1 MRYLFSATDNLQQSY
16 NLKLSFYF
24 NSLFSSN
31 NNNNNNNNNLTTQ
44 LNKND
49 KEILSH
55 LNQLLSTV
63 GFNYK
68 AELTAA
74 VANSNTI
81 DVDSLHSSAAS
92 MINSNENLK
101 KVYLELTTQ
110 FDKEFDRE
118 ILKIYSRTITMF
130 KRFLQQ
136 FDKLTEDLNTYSL
149 NLTNQAVAMHSN
161 VRKIYLQRLKNK
173 RIQVYDVKQKWL
185 HLIENM
191 LHSRFMWCDQSSLPK
206 FYILDQ
212 TEGPNRERRR
222 LKKSHLYI
230 PERFFKPDIRLK
242 LLSEKQPSPLRYLLN
257 NYEDYLQMASVSN
270 AFGMRNQKNVNN
282 ESTSP
287 SNIEITASASSDTL
301 NESLDADSIEQLSG
315 GSVGDYM
322 LYHLK
327 NSEVSK

>member
-1 MRYLFSATDNLQQSY
+1 MKYLFSATDNLQQSY

-24 NSLFSSN
+24 NSLFTNSN
-31 NNNNNNNNNLTTQ
+31 NQ
-44 LNKND
+44 LNKSD

-55 LNQLLSTV
+55 LNELLCSI

-81 DVDSLHSSAAS
+81 DVDTLHSSVAS
-92 MINSNENLK
+92 TTNANVNIK

-110 FDKEFDRE
+110 FDKEFDKE
-118 ILKIYSRTITMF
+118 IMKIYSRTITMF

-136 FDKLTEDLNTYSL
+136 FERLTEELNTYSL
-149 NLTNQAVAMHSN
+149 NLTNQAVSMHSN
-161 VRKIYLQRLKNK
+161 VRKVYLQRLKNK

-191 LHSRFMWCDQSSLPK
+191 LHDRFVWCDQASLPR

-230 PERFFKPDIRLK
+230 PERFFKPEERYK
-242 LLSEKQPSPLRYLLN
+242 LLNEKQPSPLRYLLN
-257 NYEDYLQMASVSN
+257 NYEDYLQMAAVSAVAGLRATKSVTSAEN
-270 AFGMRNQKNVNN
+270 I
-282 ESTSP
+282 SP
-287 SNIEITASASSDTL
+287 SNVTITTSASSDTL
-301 NESLDADSIEQLSG
+301 NESLDADSVEQLSG

-327 NSEVSK
+327 NSEVSKSASLFFLI